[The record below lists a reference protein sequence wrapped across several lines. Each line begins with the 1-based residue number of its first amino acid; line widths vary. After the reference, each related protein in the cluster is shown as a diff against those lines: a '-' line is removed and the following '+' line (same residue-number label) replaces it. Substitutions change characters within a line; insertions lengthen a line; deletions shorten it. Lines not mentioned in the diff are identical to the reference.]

1 MVKENPEKGSGQ
13 TPSGPKLPPDIQQD
27 RKLNRFIGL
36 SLIAAAMLPLMPIY
50 TTIKHT
56 GFSRVGDWPDVFY
69 AMALLSVVF
78 VAFGVRLMFVS
89 RPLSAGVTFHS
100 GGFTIRV
107 RRSFDMRDERFD
119 WSDIAEVGLESFGNH
134 RSYFIR
140 RIGKPKQA
148 YAAIHLAVNRR
159 DFFARL
165 HASAEDAGYR
175 LEKKGIDLFLYEKQV
190 WTVRRADASLTGD

>member
-1 MVKENPEKGSGQ
+1 MVQKDPQKGSGQ
-13 TPSGPKLPPDIQQD
+13 TPEGPKLPPDIRQD
-27 RKLNRFIGL
+27 RRLNRFVGL
-36 SLIAAAMLPLMPIY
+36 SLIAAAVFPAIPIY

-56 GFSRVGDWPDVFY
+56 GLSRLGDWPDVFY

-78 VAFGVRLMFVS
+78 VALGVRLIFVS
-89 RPLSAGVTFHS
+89 RPLSDGVTFHS

-119 WSDIAEVGLESFGNH
+119 WSDVAEVGLESFGNH

-140 RIGKPKQA
+140 RTGKPKQA
-148 YAAIHLAVNRR
+148 YAAIHLALKRR

-175 LEKKGIDLFLYEKQV
+175 LEKKGINLFS
-190 WTVRRADASLTGD
+190 VRKAGLDRASGGCTAHW